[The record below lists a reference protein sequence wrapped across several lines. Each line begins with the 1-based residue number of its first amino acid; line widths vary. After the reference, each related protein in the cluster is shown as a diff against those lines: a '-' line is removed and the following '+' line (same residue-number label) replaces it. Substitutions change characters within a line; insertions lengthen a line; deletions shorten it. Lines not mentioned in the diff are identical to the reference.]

1 MNKTTV
7 QLSDHAE
14 RRGLARILPFLGPA
28 IIAAIAYVDPGNFA
42 TNIQGGADFGYT
54 LLWVILLANLMA
66 MVVQNLSAKLG
77 IAIGK
82 NLPEVIRQ
90 EWPRPLVWFYWVQ
103 AELVAMATD
112 LAEFIGA
119 AIAIQLL
126 THLPLIWG
134 AVITA
139 AISFWLLGF
148 QKRGARMMEL
158 VIGFFIVV
166 IGLAYLLQFA
176 MARPEWAA
184 LGSGFIPRFKGA
196 SSVYVAVGI
205 IGATVMPHVIYLHS
219 ALTQG
224 RVTVNSDE
232 EKLLLA
238 RFNGI
243 DVAVGMSLAG
253 LINMAMLVVAA
264 ATFYGRNVP
273 DAGDLQTAYKTLTP
287 LLGSA
292 ASVAFAVALLASGL
306 SSTAV
311 GTMAGQVIMQ
321 GFVNFTIP
329 IWLRRTLTM
338 LPAFIVILWGLDP
351 TKVLVLS
358 QVVLSFGVPF
368 ALVPLLLFTA
378 RRDIMGVLVSRPA
391 LTVIGWLIALLIIGL
406 NFYLLWGT
414 FTGVGT

>member
-1 MNKTTV
+1 
-7 QLSDHAE
+7 
-14 RRGLARILPFLGPA
+14 
-28 IIAAIAYVDPGNFA
+28 
-42 TNIQGGADFGYT
+42 
-54 LLWVILLANLMA
+54 
-66 MVVQNLSAKLG
+66 
-77 IAIGK
+77 
-82 NLPEVIRQ
+82 
-90 EWPRPLVWFYWVQ
+90 
-103 AELVAMATD
+103 
-112 LAEFIGA
+112 
-119 AIAIQLL
+119 
-126 THLPLIWG
+126 
-134 AVITA
+134 
-139 AISFWLLGF
+139 
-148 QKRGARMMEL
+148 
-158 VIGFFIVV
+158 
-166 IGLAYLLQFA
+166 
-176 MARPEWAA
+176 
-184 LGSGFIPRFKGA
+184 
-196 SSVYVAVGI
+196 
-205 IGATVMPHVIYLHS
+205 
-219 ALTQG
+219 
-224 RVTVNSDE
+224 
-232 EKLLLA
+232 
-238 RFNGI
+238 
-243 DVAVGMSLAG
+243 MSLAG

-391 LTVIGWLIALLIIGL
+391 LTVLGWLIALLIIGL

-414 FTGVGT
+414 FTGAGT